1 MYTFVIFTDNRT
13 ISGSLEETINSDG
26 LPSSVKKLSVI
37 VNEKIK
43 ILDDMKR
50 FKEHKKT
57 MDTVINVDDIKFK
70 FVKLYR
76 YRRGTVL
83 LALQKS
89 FLGVK
94 LIWYFTQ
101 TINHNG
107 QCFGTT
113 PTIDLVKKLN
123 NELDNDF
130 INENILKTII

>member
-1 MYTFVIFTDNRT
+1 MEKKVDNNE
-13 ISGSLEETINSDG
+13 ILYYENEK
-26 LPSSVKKLSVI
+26 KKLSVI

-57 MDTVINVDDIKFK
+57 IDTVINVDDIKFK
-70 FVKLYR
+70 FIKMYR

-89 FLGVK
+89 ILGVRK
-94 LIWYFTQ
+94 IWYFTE
-101 TINHNG
+101 TIHHNG

-113 PTIDLVKKLN
+113 PTIELVKKLN
-123 NELDNDF
+123 DELDNDL
-130 INENILKTII
+130 INENISKLS

>member
-89 FLGVK
+89 FL
-94 LIWYFTQ
+94 
-101 TINHNG
+101 
-107 QCFGTT
+107 
-113 PTIDLVKKLN
+113 
-123 NELDNDF
+123 
-130 INENILKTII
+130 